1 MATIAEIKAELT
13 GVNAATYSGMTDAE
27 AAAALVAINNVEQRE
42 SISGSELF
50 GYTDE
55 TEYNALTDAKK
66 SQWLGICGIESVTK
80 AAVPIIKD
88 IFPNGTTTWGNI
100 VKTETVYPFAGV
112 NEGDVRKAR
121 NS

>member
-50 GYTDE
+50 GY
-55 TEYNALTDAKK
+55 
-66 SQWLGICGIESVTK
+66 
-80 AAVPIIKD
+80 P
-88 IFPNGTTTWGNI
+88 
-100 VKTETVYPFAGV
+100 YP
-112 NEGDVRKAR
+112 RKR
-121 NS
+121 RHYLSDFR